1 MPLLNERIKKR
12 YKVNLPDQLMECEV
26 NYRRLLRLLRDTPLL
41 EVGHSRHYIVGN
53 NPASESVIELTVV
66 EQTRYT
72 TVVHIVQ
79 FCALQNTRAC
89 VKSSTREKQSD
100 VGALCLKSRQIVYR
114 GDVRLYHD
122 ADMAE
127 VVKCQRYN
135 KFEPRYEY
143 PNINMHQIDEKAQ
156 MNRFLGELLAH
167 CLNHG
172 RVSESVVNIPGK
184 NGLKPSDL
192 NHDLNVVASKI
203 GQSCDQ
209 NVEQQDDKNDKS
221 NELLSL

>member
-1 MPLLNERIKKR
+1 MSLANNRIKKR

-41 EVGHSRHYIVGN
+41 DVGHSRCYIVGN
-53 NPASESVIELTVV
+53 NPTSESVIQLTVV

-89 VKSSTREKQSD
+89 VKNTIVEKQPDTSN
-100 VGALCLKSRQIVYR
+100 LCLKSRQIVYQ

-143 PNINMHQIDEKAQ
+143 PNIDMHQVDEKAQ
-156 MNRFLGELLAH
+156 MNRFLGELLTH
-167 CLNHG
+167 CLHHG
-172 RVSESVVNIPGK
+172 RVSEDVVNISTA
-184 NGLKPSDL
+184 NGGAL
-192 NHDLNVVASKI
+192 NTSGH
-203 GQSCDQ
+203 
-209 NVEQQDDKNDKS
+209 NVEHGLNIVTDNIDQGIDQQDDKNDKN